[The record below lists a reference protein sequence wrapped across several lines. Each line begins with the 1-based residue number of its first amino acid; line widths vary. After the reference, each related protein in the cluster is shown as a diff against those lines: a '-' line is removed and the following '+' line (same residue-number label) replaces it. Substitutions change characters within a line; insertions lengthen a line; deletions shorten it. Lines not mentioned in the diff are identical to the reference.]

1 MIGGTEW
8 ENDPPYPDSIAT
20 NAAALMLGFINESD
34 HNLDEKG
41 RLVIPFST
49 DPRDDA
55 LVVHQGACRIYR
67 VGEAAYLGICAR
79 EEAAPAPGVIITLVS
94 PEVEAWHLRL
104 QAAGVEVVQPPS
116 HSERYRIF
124 HAFYRDPDGH
134 LLEVQQFDDPRWVAG

>member
-1 MIGGTEW
+1 M
-8 ENDPPYPDSIAT
+8 P
-20 NAAALMLGFINESD
+20 ALPIDAQITFLPVADLARSTAFYEGALG
-34 HNLDEKG
+34 L
-41 RLVIPFST
+41 P
-49 DPRDDA
+49 
-55 LVVHQGACRIYR
+55 LVVDQGACRIYR

-94 PEVEAWHLRL
+94 SEVEAWHLRL

-134 LLEVQQFDDPRWVAG
+134 LLEVQQFDDPRWADG